1 MLRSALVSYVHRG
14 ETNHPDQIHTKP
26 IMSQVSITL
35 DTAVIDTFE
44 QLISALKSQM
54 NAEPVAVVSN
64 EPKELEPF
72 NQFLI
77 KELTPHFGTITAEF
91 IVEKL
96 KRCNAI
102 GDFRY
107 FIPVYKVIGD
117 DIIKR
122 QLLKTVSAV
131 YRFKFHRVSYSQQ
144 SQRYTLRSE
153 IKYAAAC
160 PHCGTLANALLD
172 RLKAEGLWK

>member
-1 MLRSALVSYVHRG
+1 MFIGG

-35 DTAVIDTFE
+35 DTAVIESFE
-44 QLISALKSQM
+44 QLFAALKTQM
-54 NAEPVAVVSN
+54 NAAPAAVVSN
-64 EPKELEPF
+64 EPKELAPF
-72 NQFLI
+72 NAFLMI
-77 KELTPHFGTITAEF
+77 ELTPYFGGKGAKI
-91 IVEKL
+91 IVDKL
-96 KRCNAI
+96 IRCRAI

-107 FIPVYKVIGD
+107 LTPTYKLADGD
-117 DIIKR
+117 LAKR

-131 YRFKFHRVSYSQQ
+131 YRYKFGGHKNPEQYS
-144 SQRYTLRSE
+144 LRSD

-160 PHCGTLANALLD
+160 PHCGALANALVD